1 MKKTTTILCL
11 GIALCMLGCS
21 DDDDQVT
28 TTSTVPFSLTASLSP
43 RSSDAEDTG
52 ILQGNWDANSQLAV
66 IKTGS
71 SGVPKSI
78 LTRKTDSSD
87 TFTGN
92 LSTLVKNENEIA
104 VFYPAAAITANS
116 SDTLTQTLNLSGQD
130 GTLAGITNYD
140 YLWGH
145 NVKPA

>member
-66 IKTGS
+66 IKVS
-71 SGVPKSI
+71 IRPRACFSPSYNKVKSQTKHVWL
-78 LTRKTDSSD
+78 LT
-87 TFTGN
+87 
-92 LSTLVKNENEIA
+92 LL
-104 VFYPAAAITANS
+104 
-116 SDTLTQTLNLSGQD
+116 
-130 GTLAGITNYD
+130 
-140 YLWGH
+140 
-145 NVKPA
+145 

>member
-66 IKTGS
+66 FSQEKPTL
-71 SGVPKSI
+71 
-78 LTRKTDSSD
+78 LTPLR
-87 TFTGN
+87 
-92 LSTLVKNENEIA
+92 
-104 VFYPAAAITANS
+104 AIFRH
-116 SDTLTQTLNLSGQD
+116 
-130 GTLAGITNYD
+130 
-140 YLWGH
+140 W
-145 NVKPA
+145 

>member
-66 IKTGS
+66 IKNRFQRRS
-71 SGVPKSI
+71 QKHSHK
-78 LTRKTDSSD
+78 
-87 TFTGN
+87 
-92 LSTLVKNENEIA
+92 KNRL
-104 VFYPAAAITANS
+104 F
-116 SDTLTQTLNLSGQD
+116 
-130 GTLAGITNYD
+130 
-140 YLWGH
+140 
-145 NVKPA
+145 

>member
-66 IKTGS
+66 IKKP
-71 SGVPKSI
+71 V
-78 LTRKTDSSD
+78 
-87 TFTGN
+87 
-92 LSTLVKNENEIA
+92 
-104 VFYPAAAITANS
+104 PAAFPKAFSQEKPTLLTPLRAIFRH
-116 SDTLTQTLNLSGQD
+116 
-130 GTLAGITNYD
+130 
-140 YLWGH
+140 W
-145 NVKPA
+145 

>member
-52 ILQGNWDANSQLAV
+52 ILQGNWNANSQLAV
-66 IKTGS
+66 MKP
-71 SGVPKSI
+71 VP
-78 LTRKTDSSD
+78 
-87 TFTGN
+87 
-92 LSTLVKNENEIA
+92 A
-104 VFYPAAAITANS
+104 VFPKRFSQEKLTLLIPLRAIFR
-116 SDTLTQTLNLSGQD
+116 
-130 GTLAGITNYD
+130 
-140 YLWGH
+140 H
-145 NVKPA
+145 

>member
-71 SGVPKSI
+71 SGVPFPKAFSQEKPTL
-78 LTRKTDSSD
+78 LTPLR
-87 TFTGN
+87 
-92 LSTLVKNENEIA
+92 
-104 VFYPAAAITANS
+104 AIFRH
-116 SDTLTQTLNLSGQD
+116 
-130 GTLAGITNYD
+130 
-140 YLWGH
+140 W
-145 NVKPA
+145 

>member
-71 SGVPKSI
+71 SGVP
-78 LTRKTDSSD
+78 
-87 TFTGN
+87 
-92 LSTLVKNENEIA
+92 
-104 VFYPAAAITANS
+104 
-116 SDTLTQTLNLSGQD
+116 QTLLTAHTKAFSQEKP
-130 GTLAGITNYD
+130 TLLTPLRAIFRH
-140 YLWGH
+140 W
-145 NVKPA
+145 

>member
-52 ILQGNWDANSQLAV
+52 ILQRQLERQQP
-66 IKTGS
+66 TG
-71 SGVPKSI
+71 
-78 LTRKTDSSD
+78 R
-87 TFTGN
+87 
-92 LSTLVKNENEIA
+92 NENR
-104 VFYPAAAITANS
+104 FQRCSQNDS
-116 SDTLTQTLNLSGQD
+116 HKRN
-130 GTLAGITNYD
+130 
-140 YLWGH
+140 
-145 NVKPA
+145 

>member
-11 GIALCMLGCS
+11 GIALCLLGCS

-28 TTSTVPFSLTASLSP
+28 ITSTVPFSLTASLSP
-43 RSSDAEDTG
+43 RSSDVEDAG
-52 ILQGNWDANSQLAV
+52 ILQGNWDNNSQLAV
-66 IKTGS
+66 MKTGS

-78 LTRKTDSSD
+78 FTKEDNASD

-92 LSTLVKNENEIA
+92 LSTKVKNDNEIA
-104 VFYPAAAITANS
+104 IFYPASAITATS

-140 YLWGH
+140 YFGQC
-145 NVKPA
+145 VKPA

>member
-78 LTRKTDSSD
+78 LTRKTGL
-87 TFTGN
+87 F
-92 LSTLVKNENEIA
+92 
-104 VFYPAAAITANS
+104 
-116 SDTLTQTLNLSGQD
+116 
-130 GTLAGITNYD
+130 
-140 YLWGH
+140 
-145 NVKPA
+145 